1 MKYNVLIGGAA
12 GQGMDTLSHLFE
24 KLVQRSHY
32 YVFTN
37 KDYMSRIRGG
47 HNFIQVRFGTEPVLG
62 HETEVDLIV
71 ALNEETIK
79 IHEHKLKDGG
89 HMIGDF
95 TSFPEGASSKDASKI
110 IDIPLKALAVETGN
124 VRTLTVVALGLLAKY
139 FGFEPLVAHQLLQE
153 RFKGLA
159 AVNQLAFDKGFEF
172 GQVYKAIPEG
182 KAENQIVISGN
193 EAIALGAIAGGLS
206 FYAAYPMTPSTSVMD
221 YLSEKQNAAKFVVE
235 QAEDEIAGINMALG
249 ASFAGVRAMTGS
261 SGGGVS
267 LMTESLGLAGIM
279 ETPLVVINVQRPGP
293 ATGLPTRTEQSD
305 LSFLLTASHGEIP
318 RMIISVR
325 NPEDAFYQ
333 TARALNIADKYQML
347 VILMNDQYLADYTK
361 TVDAFDFEKI
371 KIERHIASP
380 DEIADAEIYK
390 RYKLTEDGLS
400 PRLLPGAAKGQIV
413 ITDSDEHDEFGH
425 ITESAEV
432 RIAMMHKRMKRLD
445 LLMKEVVLEPN
456 TFGATKP
463 KYTLVGWG
471 STEGPIAE
479 AVELL
484 KDMGHSVGALV
495 FGDVFPLPEK
505 KLLEAQEQGTI
516 FIDVEQNYTGQLA
529 KLIRQ
534 ETGIKMEHALLK
546 FDGRQISA
554 QEIVNR
560 FMEEVISNVR

>member
-1 MKYNVLIGGAA
+1 
-12 GQGMDTLSHLFE
+12 MDTLSHLFE

-62 HETEVDLIV
+62 HETALDLIV
-71 ALNEETIK
+71 ALNEETVK
-79 IHEHKLKDGG
+79 IHLPKLREGG
-89 HMIGDF
+89 HVIGDF
-95 TSFPEGASSKDASKI
+95 KSFSEGADSKEA
-110 IDIPLKALAVETGN
+110 IDIPLKALATETGN

-139 FGFEPLVAHQLLQE
+139 FGLSREIAHKVLEE

-159 AVNQLAFDKGFEF
+159 AVNQLAFDKGFEY
-172 GQVYKAIPEG
+172 GQVQHEMPEG

-318 RMIISVR
+318 RMIIAVR

-361 TVDAFDFEKI
+361 TVKAFDFGKI
-371 KIERHIASP
+371 AIERHIAS
-380 DEIADAEIYK
+380 ADDLRDADIYK
-390 RYKLTEDGLS
+390 RYQLTEDGLS
-400 PRLLPGAAKGQIV
+400 PRLLPGAVSGQIV

-425 ITESAEV
+425 ITESSEV

-445 LLMKEVVLEPN
+445 LLKKEVVQEPN
-456 TFGATKP
+456 RFGAENP
-463 KYTLVGWG
+463 EFTLVGWG
-471 STEGPIAE
+471 STEGPVAE

-484 KDMGHSVGALV
+484 NNSGYSVGALI

-505 KLLEAQEQGTI
+505 SLMEAAAKGTV
-516 FIDVEQNYTGQLA
+516 FVDVEQNYTGQLA

-534 ETGIKMEHALLK
+534 ETGIKMDHALLK
-546 FDGRQISA
+546 YDGRQISA
-554 QEIVNR
+554 MEIVNR
-560 FMEEVISNVR
+560 FKEEVISNVR